1 MKRNCLLLMVLIF
14 LMALSSCAM
23 GTAKSISEM
32 TPKEKTTFMLGVYN
46 SQYADYM
53 SQTGYSWDGEKK
65 EYVKIST
72 PTLSD
77 ERKEVLK
84 KKKEILT
91 KLYPLIKIYD
101 STVNSGA
108 APNRE
113 VEQQIFDLLNNLQ
126 SM

>member
-1 MKRNCLLLMVLIF
+1 MKRNFLFFVLLIF
-14 LMALSSCAM
+14 LISFNSCAM

-91 KLYPLIKIYD
+91 KLYPLIKMYD
-101 STVNSGA
+101 SVANTGVVPSH
-108 APNRE
+108 E